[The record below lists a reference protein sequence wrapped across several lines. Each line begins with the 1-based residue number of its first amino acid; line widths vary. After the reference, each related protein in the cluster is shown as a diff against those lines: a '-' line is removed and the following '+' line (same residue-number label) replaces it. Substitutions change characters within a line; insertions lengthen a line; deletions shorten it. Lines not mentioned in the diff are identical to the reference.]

1 MTKKIS
7 ITRALVELKRFDQRI
22 AQALTSGKFVDRTVG
37 RGNKRKVPFSNA
49 SIADTEAAI
58 RGSYDKVDQLIKN
71 RAAMKSKIVLSNA
84 TVNVTVLGTE
94 MTVAE
99 AIELKSSVSSRQHY
113 VNVLRAQLLQNRQVI
128 EVDNAKLQTQ
138 IDTSLNSIYGTEK
151 AKIDAAMVAQV
162 ADPQRDLLESELLDP
177 VGIEKRI
184 EKLQEEISEIMSE
197 IDFVLSEAN
206 ARTEIEV
213 DF

>member
-1 MTKKIS
+1 
-7 ITRALVELKRFDQRI
+7 
-22 AQALTSGKFVDRTVG
+22 
-37 RGNKRKVPFSNA
+37 
-49 SIADTEAAI
+49 
-58 RGSYDKVDQLIKN
+58 
-71 RAAMKSKIVLSNA
+71 MKSKSVLSNA
-84 TVNVTVLGTE
+84 TTKVTVVGTE

-99 AIELKSSVSSRQHY
+99 AIELKTSVASRQQY
-113 VNVLRAQLLQNRQVI
+113 AVALRAQLLQNRQVI
-128 EVDNAKLQTQ
+128 EADNAKLQTK

>member
-22 AQALTSGKFVDRTVG
+22 TQALNSSKFVERTVG
-37 RGNKRKVPFSNA
+37 RGNKRKVPFSNV

-84 TVNVTVLGTE
+84 TTKVTVLGTE

-99 AIELKSSVSSRQHY
+99 AIELKTSVSSRQQY
-113 VNVLRAQLLQNRQVI
+113 VNVLRAQLQQHRQVI
-128 EVDNAKLQTQ
+128 EVDNAKLQAK

-177 VGIEKRI
+177 AGIEKRI
-184 EKLQEEISEIMSE
+184 EKLQEEISEIASE

>member
-22 AQALTSGKFVDRTVG
+22 TQALNSSKFVERTVG
-37 RGNKRKVPFSNA
+37 RGNKRKVPFSNV

-84 TVNVTVLGTE
+84 TTKVTVLGTE

-99 AIELKSSVSSRQHY
+99 AIELKTSVASRQHY
-113 VNVLRAQLLQNRQVI
+113 VNVLRSQLQQHRQVI
-128 EVDNAKLQTQ
+128 EVDNAKLQAK

-151 AKIDAAMVAQV
+151 AKIDSAMVAQV

-177 VGIEKRI
+177 AGIEKRI
-184 EKLQEEISEIMSE
+184 EKLQEEISEITSE